1 METIVCRG
9 THERSAERNRRRL
22 TPTNHSGS
30 GGDEST
36 THSLNLRSHS
46 RYLDFL
52 KCGDNN

>member
-9 THERSAERNRRRL
+9 THERRAERNRGRL

-36 THSLNLRSHS
+36 THSLNLRSRS